1 LSGYYSV
8 TLTPGAVVMNDPD
21 AIVFTAFVGS
31 RRLAAG
37 SLDQVALAAKKA
49 IDRGAQHPVLI
60 YNDSTGRAIDID
72 TRGGDTEVLA
82 RLAQPAPPTR
92 PRGRGR
98 PKLGVIAREITLLP
112 RHWQWLG
119 TQPGGA
125 SVAIRKLVETARRA
139 NREQDK
145 ARQRLEAAYHFMSA
159 MAGNLPNFEEA
170 SRALFALD
178 RDRFVELV
186 GGWPADIRDHACKLA
201 FAGNKI

>member
-1 LSGYYSV
+1 
-8 TLTPGAVVMNDPD
+8 MNNPHQ
-21 AIVFTAFVGS
+21 IVFTAFIGS

-37 SLDQVALAAKKA
+37 PLDQVALAAKKA
-49 IDRGAQHPVLI
+49 IDRGAQQPVLI

-72 TRGGDTEVLA
+72 TRGGDTEVLS
-82 RLAQPAPPTR
+82 RLAQPAPPDL

-112 RHWQWLG
+112 RHWQWLA

-139 NREQDK
+139 NQAQDTS
-145 ARQRLEAAYHFMSA
+145 RQRQEAAYHFMSA

-170 SRALFALD
+170 ARALFALD
-178 RDRFVELV
+178 RDRFNDLV
-186 GGWPADIRDHACKLA
+186 VDWPADIRDHALKLA
-201 FAGNKI
+201 FAANSEIT

>member
-1 LSGYYSV
+1 
-8 TLTPGAVVMNDPD
+8 MNDSDP
-21 AIVFTAFVGS
+21 IVFTAFVGF

-82 RLAQPAPPTR
+82 RLAQPAPPPR

-125 SVAIRKLVETARRA
+125 SVAIRKLVEAARRA
-139 NREQDK
+139 NQVQDK
-145 ARQRLEAAYHFMSA
+145 VRQRQEAAFHFMSA

-178 RDRFVELV
+178 RNRFSELV
-186 GGWPADIRDHACKLA
+186 SGWPADIRDHAFKLA
-201 FAGNKI
+201 FAARDTP

>member
-1 LSGYYSV
+1 
-8 TLTPGAVVMNDPD
+8 MNDLYPV
-21 AIVFTAFVGS
+21 VFTAFIGS

-49 IDRGAQHPVLI
+49 IDRGAQQPVLI

-82 RLAQPAPPTR
+82 RLAQPAPPAR

-139 NREQDK
+139 NHDTDQL
-145 ARQRLEAAYHFMSA
+145 RQRQEAAYHFMSA
-159 MAGNLPNFEEA
+159 MAGNLANFEEA
-170 SRALFALD
+170 SRALFAND
-178 RDRFVELV
+178 RERFSKLIES
-186 GGWPADIRDHACKLA
+186 WPSDVRDHAVKLA
-201 FAGNKI
+201 FH